1 MKLSRNKLQVSWK
14 DIKEIVSWLLT
25 AYWKI
30 TTEYCFQ
37 DMEPNIDFCS
47 GFMGL
52 EVSSVDVWLQFGYEI
67 ILWSPLTIVFTQDE
81 FVNFLFVV

>member
-1 MKLSRNKLQVSWK
+1 
-14 DIKEIVSWLLT
+14 
-25 AYWKI
+25 
-30 TTEYCFQ
+30 
-37 DMEPNIDFCS
+37 MEPNIDFCS

-67 ILWSPLTIVFTQDE
+67 ILWLQLTIVFTQDE